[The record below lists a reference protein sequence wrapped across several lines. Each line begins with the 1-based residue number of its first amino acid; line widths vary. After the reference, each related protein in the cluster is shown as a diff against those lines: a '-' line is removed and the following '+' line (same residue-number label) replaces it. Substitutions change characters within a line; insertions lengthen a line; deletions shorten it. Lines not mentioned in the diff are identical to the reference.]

1 MENRTTLSKTRQLTV
16 VGMLSAICIV
26 LGATG
31 YGFIQLPIAKITI
44 MHIPVI
50 IGAIVEGPKV
60 GMLIGF
66 IFGGFSLIQ
75 NIVAPN
81 MLSFAFINPL
91 VSILPRVLIGLTSY
105 YSYKL
110 IKVKNESLRIG
121 IGAAVGSLT
130 NTVGVL
136 FMIYVLYVDKYAEGK
151 GLTIAKAT
159 KTIFGIAYTNGI
171 LEAIAAVLITVS
183 VVGAVNKI
191 IKDKRYTK

>member
-1 MENRTTLSKTRQLTV
+1 MENRTRLSKTRQLTV

-50 IGAIVEGPKV
+50 IGAIIEGPKV
-60 GMLIGF
+60 GMLIGLM
-66 IFGGFSLIQ
+66 FGGFSLIQ

-81 MLSFAFINPL
+81 ILSFAFINPL

-110 IKVKNESLRIG
+110 IRVKNESLRIG

-136 FMIYVLYVDKYAEGK
+136 FMIYVLYVDKYAEK
-151 GLTIAKAT
+151 KSLTIAKAT
-159 KTIFGIAYTNGI
+159 KTMFGIAYTNGI
-171 LEAIAAVLITVS
+171 LEAIAAVLITVA
-183 VVGAVNKI
+183 VVVSVNKI
-191 IKDKRYTK
+191 IKDKKNIK